1 VFWLLRT
8 IRHKDQERMA
18 FHNLQKIKSIKV
30 LAGLLLFFTV
40 LEIAFYGLL
49 YFCPQVHKTESVVR
63 LNAWMCLFLLSL
75 CVVQFLIN
83 DSLFHLLTLYFQ
95 WFRKSSRL
103 FKIHFLAAGAVL
115 CIVMYL
121 STGTLSPY
129 ANTVDFPPDY
139 PMVKPPCHYL
149 FNGDYY
155 EFSALFCLLDGKHR
169 STWKY
174 SIFLRRILY
183 NALAYPFMKIF
194 EHDLGGLVF
203 NFILTALAFLSL
215 ALFSLRTSGEYAAIA
230 GMWLL
235 ALYPGVAYYGGQP
248 FLYAFIVPGCLWLYM
263 LLWKLNKYT
272 SISNVWIASLG
283 MSVLFLGYDL
293 IVYFGPAAL
302 MLLVFRK
309 KYVQVPVLVSG
320 MLLLT
325 TLWWCMVHFGLNVS
339 SSNENSSLY
348 SIILKSYFQPIDCS
362 RWLELLK
369 NLPENLFYNYFFSSF
384 FFLPILFVTGCI
396 ITVCT
401 RRKLLT
407 LPETCLLAAV
417 AIVFLFNNCAPPYDY
432 KWQMRGTW
440 IARLYQPMFVALL
453 FSCARL
459 FQAIAI
465 EKRTRGLKIVMIVLL
480 FVTVS
485 GNGLV
490 ALGPALNDPAGISSW
505 VYWNFYKH
513 SPRQTMNINLAKYGR
528 RPWGFCR

>member
-1 VFWLLRT
+1 
-8 IRHKDQERMA
+8 
-18 FHNLQKIKSIKV
+18 
-30 LAGLLLFFTV
+30 
-40 LEIAFYGLL
+40 
-49 YFCPQVHKTESVVR
+49 
-63 LNAWMCLFLLSL
+63 
-75 CVVQFLIN
+75 
-83 DSLFHLLTLYFQ
+83 
-95 WFRKSSRL
+95 
-103 FKIHFLAAGAVL
+103 
-115 CIVMYL
+115 
-121 STGTLSPY
+121 
-129 ANTVDFPPDY
+129 
-139 PMVKPPCHYL
+139 
-149 FNGDYY
+149 
-155 EFSALFCLLDGKHR
+155 
-169 STWKY
+169 
-174 SIFLRRILY
+174 
-183 NALAYPFMKIF
+183 
-194 EHDLGGLVF
+194 
-203 NFILTALAFLSL
+203 
-215 ALFSLRTSGEYAAIA
+215 
-230 GMWLL
+230 
-235 ALYPGVAYYGGQP
+235 
-248 FLYAFIVPGCLWLYM
+248 
-263 LLWKLNKYT
+263 
-272 SISNVWIASLG
+272 
-283 MSVLFLGYDL
+283 
-293 IVYFGPAAL
+293 

-384 FFLPILFVTGCI
+384 FFLPILFIAGCI
-396 ITVCT
+396 ITACT